1 LKNLGEIRQFVLA
14 ACAGMVARRVA
25 LAGDLADAVLQS
37 KGKGSHC
44 MEKCISSVL
53 VCHLHQFQPFLVKL
67 ILFLSK
73 ALALPFVV

>member
-1 LKNLGEIRQFVLA
+1 
-14 ACAGMVARRVA
+14 MVARRVA

-53 VCHLHQFQPFLVKL
+53 VCHLHQFQPFLVIFLVIL

-73 ALALPFVV
+73 ALALRHVV